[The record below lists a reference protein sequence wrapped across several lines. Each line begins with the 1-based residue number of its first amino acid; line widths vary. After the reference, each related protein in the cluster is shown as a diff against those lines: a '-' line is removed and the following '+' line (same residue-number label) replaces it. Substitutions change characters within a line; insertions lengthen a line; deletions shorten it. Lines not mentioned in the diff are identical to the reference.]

1 MKKGAPQRMPES
13 NQNDYSD
20 VTEQQREVQEAL
32 MNMPEFS
39 SMEAGIEETKELE
52 RATFDIQPP
61 ED

>member
-1 MKKGAPQRMPES
+1 MPKS
-13 NQNDYSD
+13 NHYDYSE

-39 SMEAGIEETKELE
+39 SMEEGIEETKQME